1 MCGIVGIFGETEL
14 PNLGNCIEKMTET
27 LLHRG
32 PDSSGT
38 WIDQEN
44 KIALG
49 HRRLSILELSEA
61 GHQPMKSSCG
71 RFVLSFNGEIY
82 NHLDLRKDIE
92 RLTDDDKNLN
102 YKWRG
107 GSDTETLLEGFSLL
121 GVKKTLKMTVGMF
134 ALALWDKEE
143 KRLYLARDRI
153 GEKPLYYGWS
163 NNNFIFAS
171 ELKALKKYDL
181 FNNKIDRDS
190 LNIYM
195 RHNYIPCPRSIYK
208 DIYKLE
214 PGTLLSLDLSATHSG
229 GTSLNKEIWW
239 SLKESTS
246 FGKENLLMDRE
257 QNLKSLEKSLLDSIR
272 LQSIAD
278 VPLGA
283 FLSGGIDSSLIV
295 ALMQSISNTK
305 INTFSIGFKEDAYN
319 EARYAKEVAKHLNT
333 NHKEL
338 YLSHEDALA
347 LVPVLPKMY
356 DEPFADSSQIPTHL
370 ISLMAKEHVT
380 VVLSGDAGDELFG
393 GYNRHVQAPR
403 LWKIISFIPK
413 GIRSLVSFSILS
425 ISPKL
430 LNQFGNYLPKGLKV
444 IFLGDKLHRFA
455 DRLKRIK
462 DQDDLYYSLVSE
474 WEEPSKLVLK
484 SKEPKNI
491 LKRRS
496 EWPQNLSFQER
507 MMFLDMATY
516 LPDDILVKVDRA
528 SMATSLETRVPF
540 LDHRVVELALR
551 IPVDQKIVGTKGK
564 EVLRKI
570 LYKYVPKK
578 LIDRPKQGFGIPLGE
593 WLRGPLREWA
603 EDLISKERLSKEGFF
618 EAEMIHERWNE
629 HLSGKRNWEHSLWS
643 VLMFQSW
650 LESQ

>member
-1 MCGIVGIFGETEL
+1 MCGIVGILGEKEL
-14 PNLGNCIEKMTET
+14 SNLGNCIEKMTET

-32 PDSSGT
+32 PDSNGT
-38 WIDQEN
+38 WIDEED

-61 GHQPMKSSCG
+61 GHQPMESSCG

-92 RLTDDDKNLN
+92 QTSRLGKNPISN
-102 YKWRG
+102 WRG
-107 GSDTETLLEGFSLL
+107 GSDTETLVEGFSLM
-121 GVKKTLKMTVGMF
+121 GIKKTLKMTVGMF

-143 KRLYLARDRI
+143 KLLYLARDRV

-171 ELKALKKYDL
+171 ELKALKEYDL

-214 PGTLLSLDLSATHSG
+214 PGALLSLDLSATKSA

-239 SLKESTS
+239 SLKESTNL
-246 FGKENLLMDRE
+246 GKENLLIDKK
-257 QNLKSLEKSLLDSIR
+257 QNLQNLEKSLLDSVR

-295 ALMQSISNTK
+295 ALMQSISNVK

-319 EARYAKEVAKHLNT
+319 EAGYAKEVAKHLNT

-338 YLSHEDALA
+338 YLSHDDALA
-347 LVPVLPKMY
+347 LVPLLPKMY

-403 LWKIISFIPK
+403 LWKIISCIPK
-413 GIRSLVSFSILS
+413 GVRSFVSFSILS

-430 LNQFGNYLPKGLKV
+430 LNQFGNYLPRGLKV

-484 SKEPKNI
+484 SKEPKN
-491 LKRRS
+491 LLQSKS
-496 EWPQNLSFQER
+496 EWPKNLSFQEK

-540 LDHRVVELALR
+540 LDHRVVELAFR
-551 IPVDQKIVGTKGK
+551 IPVDQKIVGTRGK

>member
-49 HRRLSILELSEA
+49 HRRLSVLELSEA

-319 EARYAKEVAKHLNT
+319 EARYAKEVAQHLNT

-393 GYNRHVQAPR
+393 GYNRYVQAPR

-491 LKRRS
+491 LERKS

-528 SMATSLETRVPF
+528 SMAASLETRVPF

-551 IPVDQKIVGTKGK
+551 IPVDQKIVGNRGK

-618 EAEMIHERWNE
+618 EVEMIHERWNE
-629 HLSGKRNWEHSLWS
+629 HLSGKRNWEQSLWS

>member
-1 MCGIVGIFGETEL
+1 MCGIVGIFGEKEL
-14 PNLGNCIEKMTET
+14 SSLGNCIERMTET

-92 RLTDDDKNLN
+92 KLAEVDKNLN
-102 YKWRG
+102 FKWRG

-143 KRLYLARDRI
+143 KRLYLTRDRI

-171 ELKALKKYDL
+171 ELKALKEYDL

-403 LWKIISFIPK
+403 LWKIISFIPI
-413 GIRSLVSFSILS
+413 GIRSLISFFILN

-462 DQDDLYYSLVSE
+462 DQDNLYYSLVSE

-491 LKRRS
+491 LESKS

-551 IPVDQKIVGTKGK
+551 IPVDQKIVGTRGK

-578 LIDRPKQGFGIPLGE
+578 LVDRPKQGFGIPLGE

-603 EDLISKERLSKEGFF
+603 EDLINKERLSKEGFF
-618 EAEMIHERWNE
+618 EVEMIHERWNE
-629 HLSGKRNWEHSLWS
+629 HLSRKRNWEHSLWS

>member
-1 MCGIVGIFGETEL
+1 
-14 PNLGNCIEKMTET
+14 
-27 LLHRG
+27 
-32 PDSSGT
+32 
-38 WIDQEN
+38 
-44 KIALG
+44 
-49 HRRLSILELSEA
+49 
-61 GHQPMKSSCG
+61 
-71 RFVLSFNGEIY
+71 
-82 NHLDLRKDIE
+82 
-92 RLTDDDKNLN
+92 
-102 YKWRG
+102 
-107 GSDTETLLEGFSLL
+107 
-121 GVKKTLKMTVGMF
+121 
-134 ALALWDKEE
+134 
-143 KRLYLARDRI
+143 
-153 GEKPLYYGWS
+153 
-163 NNNFIFAS
+163 
-171 ELKALKKYDL
+171 
-181 FNNKIDRDS
+181 
-190 LNIYM
+190 
-195 RHNYIPCPRSIYK
+195 
-208 DIYKLE
+208 
-214 PGTLLSLDLSATHSG
+214 
-229 GTSLNKEIWW
+229 
-239 SLKESTS
+239 
-246 FGKENLLMDRE
+246 
-257 QNLKSLEKSLLDSIR
+257 
-272 LQSIAD
+272 
-278 VPLGA
+278 
-283 FLSGGIDSSLIV
+283 
-295 ALMQSISNTK
+295 
-305 INTFSIGFKEDAYN
+305 
-319 EARYAKEVAKHLNT
+319 
-333 NHKEL
+333 
-338 YLSHEDALA
+338 
-347 LVPVLPKMY
+347 MY

-393 GYNRHVQAPR
+393 GYNRHVQAPI
-403 LWKIISFIPK
+403 LWKIILFFPK

-474 WEEPSKLVLK
+474 WEDPSKLVLK

-491 LKRRS
+491 LERKS

-618 EAEMIHERWNE
+618 EAEMVRERWNE

>member
-1 MCGIVGIFGETEL
+1 MCGIVGIFGEKEL
-14 PNLGNCIEKMTET
+14 SNLGNCIEKMTET

-32 PDSSGT
+32 PDSNGT
-38 WIDQEN
+38 WIDEED

-61 GHQPMKSSCG
+61 GHQPMESSCG

-92 RLTDDDKNLN
+92 QTSRLGKNPISN
-102 YKWRG
+102 WRG
-107 GSDTETLLEGFSLL
+107 GSDTETLVEGFSIM
-121 GVKKTLKMTVGMF
+121 GIKKTLKMTVGMF

-143 KRLYLARDRI
+143 KLLYLARDRV

-171 ELKALKKYDL
+171 ELKALKEYDL

-214 PGTLLSLDLSATHSG
+214 PGALLSLDLSATKSA

-239 SLKESTS
+239 SLKESTNL
-246 FGKENLLMDRE
+246 GKENLLIDKK
-257 QNLKSLEKSLLDSIR
+257 QNLQNLEKSLLDSVR

-295 ALMQSISNTK
+295 ALMQSISNVK
-305 INTFSIGFKEDAYN
+305 INTFSIGFKEDSYN
-319 EARYAKEVAKHLNT
+319 EAGYAKEVAKHLNT

-338 YLSHEDALA
+338 YLSHDDALA
-347 LVPVLPKMY
+347 LVPLLPKMY

-403 LWKIISFIPK
+403 LWKIISCIPK
-413 GIRSLVSFSILS
+413 GVRSFVSFSILS

-430 LNQFGNYLPKGLKV
+430 LNQFGNYLPRGLKV

-484 SKEPKNI
+484 SKEPKN
-491 LKRRS
+491 LLQSKS
-496 EWPQNLSFQER
+496 EWPKNLSFQEK

-540 LDHRVVELALR
+540 LDHRVVELAFR
-551 IPVDQKIVGTKGK
+551 IPVDQKIVGTRGK